1 MQRSYT
7 ELRQN
12 LARAM
17 DEVIETGAPLLITR
31 QGGQGNVVMIS
42 EAEFEAWQETVHL
55 LRSPAMARRLLR
67 AADAADAGRTTER
80 ALAPS
85 PPAGRRGKA

>member
-17 DEVIETGAPLLITR
+17 DEVIESGAPLLITR
-31 QGGQGNVVMIS
+31 QGGQGNVVMLS
-42 EAEFEAWQETVHL
+42 EAEFDSWQETVHL

-67 AADAADAGRTTER
+67 ATEAADAGRTTER
-80 ALAPS
+80 SLAPT
-85 PPAGRRGKA
+85 PAPRRRGKA